1 MPATPARLRLAT
13 VAHKVWDCIPTIGA
27 AIKANNVGANG
38 HPGPTVI
45 EPGVEILSTTNTSGI
60 AAALA
65 AVAQADVTVLV
76 VGIDHT
82 VEHEGVD
89 TPNTALPGLQ
99 ESFALQVISK
109 AKKTVL
115 ILIGDDCNSIDNLVD
130 GSDAIIKAFYPSTQ
144 GATSTA
150 GFCILRKCTT
160 RCKL

>member
-1 MPATPARLRLAT
+1 M
-13 VAHKVWDCIPTIGA
+13 
-27 AIKANNVGANG
+27 GANG
-38 HPGPTVI
+38 HPAPTAI
-45 EPGVEILSTTNTSGI
+45 EPGVEISSTTNTSGI

-65 AVAQADVTVLV
+65 AVAQADVTVVV
-76 VGIDHT
+76 VGIDHN

-89 TPNTALPGLQ
+89 RENTTLPGLQ

-144 GATSTA
+144 GDFYCWLFHLEVVYTMLVVI
-150 GFCILRKCTT
+150 GFQLSLHCCMHA
-160 RCKL
+160 